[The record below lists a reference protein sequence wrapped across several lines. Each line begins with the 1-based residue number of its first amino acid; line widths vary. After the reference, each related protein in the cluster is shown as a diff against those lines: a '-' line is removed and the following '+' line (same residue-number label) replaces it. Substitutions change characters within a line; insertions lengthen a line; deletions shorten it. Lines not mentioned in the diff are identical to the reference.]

1 MAPPSPSPIAPGNCP
16 VNLRLLS
23 LVFAPFA
30 LGTSAFIYIG
40 LIEPMSRDL
49 GVGIASVGQLQTVF
63 ALACGIGGPVLARLL
78 AGFDRKRLLLCV
90 LAILAAMNLGS
101 ALAPSLIAIGG
112 IRFAAGFFAA
122 LTLPLAST
130 LAVSLVPEASRPK
143 AIATVLAGYTLA
155 FLIGMPAGSIL
166 GDIYGWRSAF
176 WLAAAISAVAFI
188 VIGLFAPAH
197 IHAPEAGAS
206 SFRRALQGENP
217 KLMFITLLSF
227 AGTFATVSFIGPV
240 ITASTGLTGS
250 GIAAIQLST
259 GIGSLLGL
267 PAGALLARLTTRRA
281 LSILLGSVLVTQ
293 VLFSLG
299 MLFDLGVLAIPVL
312 VFTMAFN
319 SAALFG
325 TSPVV
330 QSQLANAAGPATT
343 IAFALNG
350 SMLYSGQGLGSS
362 LGGAVTNFIGLGW
375 TGIAGAVAAL
385 LALLLARRLHV

>member
-1 MAPPSPSPIAPGNCP
+1 VSALTQSPCSCGN
-16 VNLRLLS
+16 NFLNTRLLS

-63 ALACGIGGPVLARLL
+63 ALACGIGGPILARLL
-78 AGFDRKRLLLCV
+78 SKFDRKRLLLCV
-90 LAILAAMNLGS
+90 LTILVFMNVGS
-101 ALAPSLIAIGG
+101 AIAPDLIIIGS
-112 IRFAAGFFAA
+112 IRFTAGFFAA

-130 LAVSLVPEASRPK
+130 LAVSLVPEADRPK

-166 GDIYGWRSAF
+166 GDVYGWRSAF
-176 WLAAAISAVAFI
+176 WLAAAIAGVALV

-197 IHAPEAGAS
+197 IHVPQPGAS

-217 KLMFITLLSF
+217 KFMLITMLGF
-227 AGTFATVSFIGPV
+227 AGTFATVSYIGPV
-240 ITASTGLTGS
+240 ITASTGITGS
-250 GIAAIQLST
+250 GIAAIQIST
-259 GIGSLLGL
+259 GLGSLLGL
-267 PAGALLARLTTRRA
+267 PAGAMLAKLSARTALTTLLAVVLLTQ
-281 LSILLGSVLVTQ
+281 L
-293 VLFSLG
+293 LFSVG
-299 MLFDLGVLAIPVL
+299 MLFDLAAFSIPVL

-325 TSPVV
+325 TSPVI
-330 QSQLANAAGPATT
+330 QTQLAQAAGPAAT

-350 SMLYSGQGLGSS
+350 SMIYSGQGIGSS
-362 LGGAVTNFIGLGW
+362 MGGAVTSSIGLGW
-375 TGIAGAVAAL
+375 TGFSGAIAVV
-385 LALLLARRLHV
+385 LALVVARRLSV

>member
-1 MAPPSPSPIAPGNCP
+1 MNA
-16 VNLRLLS
+16 RLLS

-78 AGFDRKRLLLCV
+78 SKFDRKRLLLCV
-90 LAILAAMNLGS
+90 LSILALMNIGS
-101 ALAPSLIAIGG
+101 ALSPDLITMGAV
-112 IRFAAGFFAA
+112 RFAAGFFAA

-130 LAVSLVPEASRPK
+130 LAVSLVPEADRPK

-166 GDIYGWRSAF
+166 GDLYGWRSAF
-176 WLAAAISAVAFI
+176 WLAAGIAAVAFV

-197 IHAPEAGAS
+197 IHVPEPGAS

-217 KLMFITLLSF
+217 KLMFITLLGF

-240 ITASTGLTGS
+240 ITASTGITGS
-250 GIAAIQLST
+250 GIAAIQIST
-259 GIGSLLGL
+259 GLGSLLGL
-267 PAGALLARLTTRRA
+267 PAGAMLARLSAQKA
-281 LSILLGSVLVTQ
+281 LTILLAAVLMTQ
-293 VLFSLG
+293 LLFSVG
-299 MLFDLGVLAIPVL
+299 MLFDLGALSIPVL

-330 QSQLANAAGPATT
+330 QSQLAQAAGPAAT

-362 LGGAVTNFIGLGW
+362 LGGAVTSSVGLGW
-375 TGIAGAVAAL
+375 TGFAGAVAAL
-385 LALLLARRLHV
+385 LALLLARRLSV